1 MSARVSPSNDAT
13 VLVFGPYN
21 GDGVTEL
28 ERRFT
33 VRKLRERD
41 LAELPEGERAS
52 IRAVAVAG
60 HIPNAAID
68 ALPNLEIIGHFG
80 VGYDGVDAAH
90 AASRGVAVT
99 NTPDVLTDEVAD
111 TTLGLLLMTVREL
124 GQAEAYAR
132 AGRWQ
137 AEGPY
142 PLTRFSLRGKTVGI
156 MGLGRIGLAI
166 AKRLEAFGLA
176 IAYHNRSRRSD
187 VSYAYHDTLEGLAK
201 AVDIL
206 VVAAPGGASTDKAVN
221 AGILR
226 ALGPDGI
233 FINIGRGS
241 TVDEPALID
250 ALRDGTI
257 ARAGLDVFADEPRIP
272 ADLLALPNVVVL
284 PHVASASRDTRRAM
298 GNLVADNLSAW
309 FAGEPLPTPV
319 PESEAAG
326 LSRAKVS

>member
-1 MSARVSPSNDAT
+1 MSTTNAAT

-21 GDGVTEL
+21 GDGIAEL
-28 ERRFT
+28 EKRFA
-33 VRKLRERD
+33 VRKLATRD
-41 LAELPEGERAS
+41 IADLPEAERAG

-68 ALPNLEIIGHFG
+68 SLPNLEIIGHFG

-90 AASRGVAVT
+90 AASRGIAVT
-99 NTPDVLTDEVAD
+99 NTPDVLTEEVAD

-132 AGRWQ
+132 AGHW
-137 AEGPY
+137 ETKGPY

-166 AKRLEAFGLA
+166 ARRLEAFGLSV
-176 IAYHNRSRRSD
+176 AYHNRSRRTD
-187 VSYAYHDTLEGLAK
+187 VAYAYHDTLEGLAK

-206 VVAAPGGASTDKAVN
+206 IVAAPGGASTDKAVN
-221 AGILR
+221 AAVLR
-226 ALGPDGI
+226 ALGSEGI

-241 TVDEPALID
+241 TVDEPALIE
-250 ALRDGTI
+250 ALKAGTI

-272 ADLLALPNVVVL
+272 AELLALPNAVVL

-298 GNLVADNLSAW
+298 GDLVADNLSAW
-309 FAGEPLPTPV
+309 FAGETLPTPV

-326 LSRAKVS
+326 LSRRKVS

>member
-1 MSARVSPSNDAT
+1 MSSSSDVT

-21 GDGVTEL
+21 GDGIAEL

-33 VRKLRERD
+33 VRHLKTRD
-41 LAELPEGERAS
+41 IAELPEAERGG

-60 HIPNAAID
+60 RIPNAAID

-80 VGYDGVDAAH
+80 VGYDGVDAGH

-99 NTPDVLTDEVAD
+99 NTPDVLTEEVAD

-124 GQAEAYAR
+124 GLAEAYAR
-132 AGRWQ
+132 AGRWE

-142 PLTRFSLRGKTVGI
+142 PLTRFSLRGKTAGI

-166 AKRLEAFGLA
+166 AERLEAFGLEV
-176 IAYHNRSRRSD
+176 AYHNRSRRSD
-187 VSYAYHDTLEGLAK
+187 VAYAYHDTLEGLAK

-206 VVAAPGGASTDKAVN
+206 IVAAPGGPSTDKAVN
-221 AGILR
+221 EGVLT
-226 ALGPDGI
+226 ALGAEGI

-250 ALRDGTI
+250 ALKNGTI

-272 ADLLALPNVVVL
+272 ADLMALPNATLL

-298 GNLVADNLSAW
+298 GDLVADNLSAW

-326 LSRAKVS
+326 LSRAKAS

>member
-1 MSARVSPSNDAT
+1 MPQSNDAT
-13 VLVFGPYN
+13 VLVFGPFN
-21 GDGVTEL
+21 ADGIAEL

-33 VRKLRERD
+33 VRKLEKRD
-41 LAELPEGERAS
+41 LAELPEAERGS

-60 HIPNAAID
+60 HIPNEAID
-68 ALPNLEIIGHFG
+68 GLPNIEIIGHFG
-80 VGYDGVDAAH
+80 VGYDGVDAAY
-90 AASRGVAVT
+90 AASKGIAVT
-99 NTPDVLTDEVAD
+99 NTPDVLTEEVAD

-124 GQAEAYAR
+124 GQAEAHAR
-132 AGRWQ
+132 AGHW
-137 AEGPY
+137 ESKGPY

-166 AKRLEAFGLA
+166 ARRLEAFGLSV
-176 IAYHNRSRRSD
+176 AYHNRSKRGD
-187 VSYAYHDTLEGLAK
+187 VPYAYHDTLAGLAK

-206 VVAAPGGASTDKAVN
+206 IVAAPGGASTDKAVN
-221 AGILR
+221 AEVLK
-226 ALGPDGI
+226 ALGSDGI

-241 TVDEPALID
+241 TVDEPALIA
-250 ALRDGTI
+250 ALKEGTI

-272 ADLLALPNVVVL
+272 AELLALPNVVVL

-319 PESEAAG
+319 PESADAG
-326 LSRAKVS
+326 LTRAKTS